1 MYIYT
6 YTYIHTHIIYY
17 IYILYIYIYIYTH
30 IHIYIYTYIYV
41 YIYIYTQLNYFPRV
55 IPTLTQFLTH
65 HLEVYIWHRRRRRGR
80 GRTRSLKSCL
90 AGEENRSIQVL
101 RWVRAGPAGVRESVG
116 PLRVLAG
123 PCGVRGDRGVH
134 ESVGSVRV
142 RGVRAGPW
150 GPCVLWA
157 LIGPIPDERQQHCHS
172 SLSDRIF
179 FFSIS
184 VGRLRTC
191 GETQLGLAACDFLF
205 HVNRRAT

>member
-1 MYIYT
+1 MWITSVGSLYSIYT
-6 YTYIHTHIIYY
+6 D
-17 IYILYIYIYIYTH
+17 ILFEHPELTIWC
-30 IHIYIYTYIYV
+30 
-41 YIYIYTQLNYFPRV
+41 PG
-55 IPTLTQFLTH
+55 PTVPH
-65 HLEVYIWHRRRRRGR
+65 SIRSWRYGSECSNRGGGAGGGGGR
-80 GRTRSLKSCL
+80 GGGGEDEGGRSLLKAAWQVRKIDRFRSC
-90 AGEENRSIQVL
+90 
-101 RWVRAGPAGVRESVG
+101 
-116 PLRVLAG
+116 
-123 PCGVRGDRGVH
+123 
-134 ESVGSVRV
+134 VGSVRGPWGPWSPWV